1 MLASGFLEKPSLPVP
16 FPSGRRT
23 WTCPKTGLVVPKIYE
38 ENFEWR
44 QKLLRQAENDI
55 VLQQDLLAAC
65 KESVLYWINAFCWT
79 YHQFDEDPETGKEL
93 PSKEPHQP
101 MITWEIQDELLS
113 WLDERFEQGEDGL
126 IDKSRKMGA
135 SWICLEFCHH
145 LWLFRPG
152 TEIREMSRVED
163 LVDSSVASSLFW
175 KHDYLNNRLP
185 KWMCPP
191 DVLERGQKNRTKL
204 RIYNELNGSTIAGS
218 STQKYA
224 MRADR
229 AAIILLDEFA
239 AVEDGEAIRTST
251 ASVAPCRIVNST
263 TIGAGTE
270 YSRWKKSTQIK
281 VFSLMFW
288 EHPAMGAGRFVLQD
302 DITKRYHII
311 SPWLE
316 RQKLRRTEKEIASEI
331 LAVDLEA
338 GDMFF
343 DLQEIEK
350 HIALF
355 ARPAKQQFNIE
366 LKKGIANDQIFQILR
381 TKDKGVISIHTA
393 REGKLEVWCELIDGR
408 PDQSRTY
415 IFGIDTS
422 KGQGASESVVSIKS
436 RQTGEIIAK
445 WKCKHTPP
453 YDFARIIVSLALW
466 CGGANP
472 QRLPFLVWENNGP
485 GWDLGRL
492 LVQEF
497 KYPFYYR
504 SHTIGVVTEK
514 DTKKY
519 GFQVNR
525 QSKVLLLRAYERAL
539 KTGLIINHDKR
550 GLEQAKYYIHY
561 PGGGVGPAELA
572 DKSTAD
578 MLLHGDIVMA
588 DALTA
593 ENKEVFQPKVKGPIA
608 PYTSFGWFRDRKKA
622 KNQTSW
628 QTSWDFGGTKR

>member
-1 MLASGFLEKPSLPVP
+1 MLTSGFLEKPSLSTP
-16 FPSGRRT
+16 FPDNRQ
-23 WTCPKTGLVVPKIYE
+23 WWICPKTGLKIPKR
-38 ENFEWR
+38 ENENITWR
-44 QKLLRQAENDI
+44 EKLLKQAEKDI

-65 KESVLYWINAFCWT
+65 KESILVWINLFAWT

-93 PSKEPHQP
+93 PSKQPHRP
-101 MITWEIQDELLS
+101 MLTWSIQDELIN
-113 WLDERFEQGEDGL
+113 WMTERFEQGEDGL

-135 SWICLEFCHH
+135 SWCCLEFCHH

-163 LVDSSVASSLFW
+163 LVDSAVASSLFW
-175 KHDYLNNRLP
+175 KHDYLNSRLP
-185 KWMCPP
+185 IWMCPP
-191 DVLERGQKNRTKL
+191 RVLVRGQDNRTKN

-218 STQKYA
+218 STQKHS

-229 AAIILLDEFA
+229 AAIILLDEFSS
-239 AVEDGEAIRTST
+239 VEEGQAIRTST

-263 TIGAGTE
+263 TTGAGTE
-270 YSRWKKSTQIK
+270 YSRWKNSGQIK

-302 DITKRYHII
+302 EVTKRYQIT

-316 RQKLRRTEKEIASEI
+316 RQRLRRSEREVASEI
-331 LAVDLEA
+331 LAIDLEA
-338 GDMFF
+338 GDTFF
-343 DLQEIEK
+343 SLNEIEK
-350 HIALF
+350 HISLF
-355 ARPAKQQFNIE
+355 ARSAKQRFNIE
-366 LKKGIANDQIFQILR
+366 LKKGIANDGIFQILR
-381 TKDKGVISIHTA
+381 ARDKSVVSIHA
-393 REGKLEVWCELIDGR
+393 AKEGKLEVWCELIDGR

-422 KGQGASESVVSIKS
+422 KGQGASESVVSIKC

-445 WKCKHTPP
+445 WKCRHTPP
-453 YDFARIIVSLALW
+453 YDFARIIVGLALW

-472 QRLPFLVWENNGP
+472 QRLSFLVWENNGP

-497 KYPFYYR
+497 KSPYYYT

-519 GFQVNR
+519 GFQANR

-550 GLEQAKYYIHY
+550 GLEQAKYYIFY
-561 PGGGVGPAELA
+561 PGGGCGPAELS
-572 DKSTAD
+572 DKSASE

-588 DALTA
+588 DALTV
-593 ENKEVFQPKVKGPIA
+593 EDKTVFQPKVKGPVA
-608 PYTSFGWFRDRKKA
+608 PYGSFGWFKDRHKA
-622 KNQTSW
+622 KSQTGW
-628 QTSWDFGGTKR
+628 QMPWDFGGIKR